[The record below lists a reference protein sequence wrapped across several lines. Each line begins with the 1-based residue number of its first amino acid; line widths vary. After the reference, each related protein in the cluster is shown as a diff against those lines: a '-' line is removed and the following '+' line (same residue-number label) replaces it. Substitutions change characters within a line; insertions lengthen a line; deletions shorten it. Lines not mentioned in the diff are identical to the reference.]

1 MAAIPPISDTRVSTT
16 SGAASSAS
24 VRSSDA
30 PPMTLIPTERSG
42 TRQTSADGTV
52 FSAYEAVPAGVTAG
66 GPGIVLLPDVRGLHP
81 YYRDLAQRFAEAG
94 LPAVAIDYFGR
105 TAGTTERGDDF
116 VHRPHVDQ
124 VDPDNVRADTAAAM
138 ERLRS
143 EHGAGPVFTVGFC
156 FGGSQSWRLSASDL
170 DLAGVIGFYGRPAL
184 VEDVI
189 DRLHRPMLLLVAGAD
204 AATSPEQSDEF
215 EARLTAQGVEHERV
229 VYEGAPHSFF
239 DRSFADWKDAGTDAW
254 HRILTFV
261 AAHST

>member
-1 MAAIPPISDTRVSTT
+1 MCHDDDSRAP
-16 SGAASSAS
+16 
-24 VRSSDA
+24 A
-30 PPMTLIPTERSG
+30 PPVRGEVAAHGGLEL
-42 TRQTSADGTV
+42 TSADGTV
-52 FSAYEAVPAGVTAG
+52 FSAYEAVPAGFTAG

-105 TAGTTERGDDF
+105 TAGTTARGDDF

-124 VDPDNVRADTAAAM
+124 VDPANVRADTAAAIQ
-138 ERLRS
+138 RLRS

-189 DRLHRPMLLLVAGAD
+189 DRLHLPMLLLVAGAD
-204 AATSPEQSDEF
+204 AATTPEQSQEF
-215 EARLTAQGVEHERV
+215 EDKLTAQGVEHERV
-229 VYEGAPHSFF
+229 VYDGAPHSFF

-261 AAHST
+261 EAHRGQAG